1 MSFFGRKKDKKDK
14 EETEDTSSQISNFPE
29 KIEVSSSDIHEG
41 SLIPKRPTCD
51 IKEFDNVSL
60 ITEYLYG
67 KQDLNADLKKIVERK
82 TERQR
87 MAFNFISS
95 NTVASMAELQDYIQK
110 CQTMLFRPERLQVMN
125 DEEIA
130 KSMVAAMAIFE
141 KESAFAL
148 KVAEMNKDF
157 SPSPDKQTKLA
168 DAISNLPKDVL
179 EAMIRQIKG
188 N

>member
-1 MSFFGRKKDKKDK
+1 MSFFYNRNKNEQPEKKEENHQSEEIKIEEKKDC
-14 EETEDTSSQISNFPE
+14 EI
-29 KIEVSSSDIHEG
+29 V
-41 SLIPKRPTCD
+41 PKRPECD
-51 IKEFDNVSL
+51 VKDFDNVSL

-67 KQDLNADLKKIVERK
+67 KQDLTADLKKIVERK

-95 NTVASMAELQDYIQK
+95 NTVASMAELQDYIQR

-125 DEEIA
+125 DDEIA
-130 KSMVAAMAIFE
+130 KSMLVAISLFE

-148 KVAEMNKDF
+148 KVADMNKDF
-157 SPSPDKQTKLA
+157 SPAPDKQTKLA

-179 EAMIRQIKG
+179 EAMIKQIKG
-188 N
+188 K